1 MPFSTDYPEP
11 CSPNGSFGEV
21 ASLVLN
27 LLVVVSNY
35 EGGYVMASRYDQRF
49 LEFPIR
55 PPTLSS
61 SCSSRNGLRLAIG
74 LFLGR
79 GSWRRIQSISS

>member
-49 LEFPIR
+49 LLPKAQAWI
-55 PPTLSS
+55 PYTASNS
-61 SCSSRNGLRLAIG
+61 K
-74 LFLGR
+74 
-79 GSWRRIQSISS
+79 